1 MRVRVQPREGWG
13 GVGAHF
19 GFPFLST
26 REEPLG
32 LDLVLGL
39 GLGLRLDLGLD
50 LGLDFGVEEA

>member
-1 MRVRVQPREGWG
+1 LGR
-13 GVGAHF
+13 VGAHF

-26 REEPLG
+26 REVPLG